1 MEGVWEMIK
10 KLYYKLRWF
19 PSRMLNRIQFKM
31 KGIKTGYNVRTLG
44 SIFIRGKGQIEI
56 GDNVTINSC
65 LEANPIGGDRKT
77 IFYIKKGAE
86 LNIGSN
92 VGISNT
98 AFYSESSITIE
109 DDVLIGNGCKIYD
122 SNFHSTSYEQ
132 RVSGKEDVISR
143 PVVIKRGAF
152 IGGGVYCT

>member
-77 IFYIKKGAE
+77 IFYIK
-86 LNIGSN
+86 L
-92 VGISNT
+92 
-98 AFYSESSITIE
+98 
-109 DDVLIGNGCKIYD
+109 
-122 SNFHSTSYEQ
+122 
-132 RVSGKEDVISR
+132 
-143 PVVIKRGAF
+143 
-152 IGGGVYCT
+152 